1 MSEVHESCWGW
12 WCLPL
17 APKMSF
23 LGVFFFTESFPHL
36 FNTESESLGRCS
48 FLNVGKAPDSL
59 CDCRKAR
66 DSRLPREN
74 NRTHDLHVWFHFYL
88 HRLASFVLAA
98 PPGEAAELCWT
109 SFVRKTPHGNCF
121 SDAQRA
127 IPICSMCGFFLCLNL
142 QHVLV
147 VNLVIF
153 QAWCGAWS
161 ILPATPE
168 DWRSFKH
175 PGGRQGMAEET
186 SQNYKMSWDHFR
198 YPAHNGWNPEV
209 FSIQVYLGFLWG
221 YPNSWMFYNGQSCE
235 NWWFGGTPIYGNP
248 DWVCLKFEV
257 YHVL

>member
-1 MSEVHESCWGW
+1 MV
-12 WCLPL
+12 
-17 APKMSF
+17 
-23 LGVFFFTESFPHL
+23 LGVFFFYGEFPTFVQHGIRK
-36 FNTESESLGRCS
+36 SGRCS

-168 DWRSFKH
+168 D
-175 PGGRQGMAEET
+175 
-186 SQNYKMSWDHFR
+186 
-198 YPAHNGWNPEV
+198 
-209 FSIQVYLGFLWG
+209 
-221 YPNSWMFYNGQSCE
+221 
-235 NWWFGGTPIYGNP
+235 
-248 DWVCLKFEV
+248 
-257 YHVL
+257 